1 MKSGFKRW
9 KRAKQSNKYDLYYSN
24 KQQIK
29 MLVATWTSFSLGNK
43 FACQAFVNKE
53 SLMNDVMDVR

>member
-1 MKSGFKRW
+1 MRIDFKRW
-9 KRAKQSNKYDLYYSN
+9 KKAKQSNKYDLYYSN

-29 MLVATWTSFSLGNK
+29 MLVAIWTSLSLGNK

-53 SLMNDVMDVR
+53 SLINDVMDVK